1 MPLISQLRNDKV
13 LGKIKAQEALKILQK
28 RFPDS
33 KFEFVETANK
43 MKMLVRDK
51 TFLVWIIKDEIDLE
65 NIHILKNRLKK

>member
-33 KFEFVETANK
+33 KFEIVEAANK
-43 MKMLVRDK
+43 MKMLVRDR
-51 TFLVWIIKDEIDLE
+51 TFLAWIIKDEIDLE
-65 NIHILKNRLKK
+65 NIHMKKKKDK